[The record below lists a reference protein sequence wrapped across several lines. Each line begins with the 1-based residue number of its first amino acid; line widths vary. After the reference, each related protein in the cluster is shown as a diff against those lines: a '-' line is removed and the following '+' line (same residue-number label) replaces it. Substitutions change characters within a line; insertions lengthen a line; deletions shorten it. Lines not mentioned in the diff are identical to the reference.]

1 MNIEFVAKHFQLT
14 DALREFVIHRLKK
27 IERFFGEEEEVQV
40 RVVLKSTRY
49 RNEAEIL
56 VFDAGEWLT
65 AKSEGAEMEESIV
78 QCVDHLQT
86 QLKKLKKKLKE
97 KKRREAHHHEAEWA
111 EPPAARRRGGAQTT
125 MERLRRSD
133 LPPMS
138 LEEAL
143 LRLKRTTSGFV
154 IFRDVEDD
162 RILILSTGGRGGGT
176 RLIDIE
182 G

>member
-1 MNIEFVAKHFQLT
+1 MLN
-14 DALREFVIHRLKK
+14 RLKK
-27 IERFFGEEEEVQV
+27 IERLFGEEEEVQT

-49 RNEAEIL
+49 RHEAEIL

-65 AKSEGAEMEESIV
+65 AKAETAEMEDSIV

-111 EPPAARRRGGAQTT
+111 EPPAKRRRGGSETT
-125 MERLRRSD
+125 LDRLRRTD

-138 LEEAL
+138 IEEAM
-143 LRLKRTTSGFV
+143 LRLKRTPSGFV
-154 IFRDVEDD
+154 IFRDLEDD
-162 RILILSTGGRGGGT
+162 RILILCTGGRGGGP